1 MEIIT
6 LVLVGALQIEVAAV
20 VLALLKKNYARQKL
34 RHPAFIDTSVL
45 MDGRISAAV
54 TAGFIPETLVIPRSV
69 LAELQLLADGSDSE
83 KRSRARHGLDIA
95 AWLQES
101 SPDVRVL
108 DDGKAADGVDD
119 QLLMLAKKYHG
130 SIVTIDFNLN
140 KVATAEQIKVLNIN
154 ELAQQLR
161 MNHLPGERVSL
172 KVIQK
177 GDNPHQGVGFLSDG
191 TMVVIEQASSDI
203 NKQVEVEF
211 VRSLQTAAGRMLFA
225 KKVGQEKPSQKR
237 QASTKAKKPAG
248 RRLKQEKQ
256 PEDRLLD
263 LVDKQSN

>member
-6 LVLVGALQIEVAAV
+6 LILVGALQIEVIV
-20 VLALLKKNYARQKL
+20 ALLTLTKKDRTKRKFRN
-34 RHPAFIDTSVL
+34 PVFIDTSVL
-45 MDGRISAAV
+45 MDGRISAAM
-54 TAGFIPETLVIPRSV
+54 TTGFVPETLVIPRSV

-101 SPDVRVL
+101 SKDAQVF
-108 DDGKAADGVDD
+108 DDGKAAEGVDN
-119 QLLMLAKKYHG
+119 QLLMLAKKYGG
-130 SIVTIDFNLN
+130 SIMTIDFNLN
-140 KVATAEQIKVLNIN
+140 KVATAEGIQVLNIN

-172 KVIQK
+172 KIIQK

-191 TMVVIEQASSDI
+191 TMVVVEQASSDI

-225 KKVGQEKPSQKR
+225 KKIKKDTPQSRPKG
-237 QASTKAKKPAG
+237 TKAKKPVG
-248 RRLKQEKQ
+248 RAKREKQ